1 MNDMKEAKVRALQS
15 CAKVVQCPPDT
26 AYFYMQS
33 SARHRQF
40 LDSVMGEAD
49 LVIVDIGQEH
59 YKLDGAEGGV
69 FQGFSDSRLAGLL
82 RKSPSANYIFT
93 LQVPAH

>member
-1 MNDMKEAKVRALQS
+1 
-15 CAKVVQCPPDT
+15 
-26 AYFYMQS
+26 
-33 SARHRQF
+33 
-40 LDSVMGEAD
+40 MGEAD